1 MLNEENSGRA
11 KNSQLSLDMKAQAS
25 GGPAFRIFHGDCV
38 PGMRALEKNS
48 VDVVVT
54 SPPYNIGI
62 AYSTYKDKKSSEE
75 FLDWCEQWAQGVRR
89 VLKPDGAFFLNLGN
103 TSTNP
108 FFAFEVAQRLC
119 GLFVLQNTIHW
130 IKSIS
135 IDKDEGT
142 ESYGH
147 FKPINS
153 ERYLN
158 DCQEYVFHFTL
169 NGNTRLDRL
178 AVGVPYADKSNIRRW
193 SHTGGRDKRCRGNV
207 WFIPYQTI
215 CRRAKERPH
224 PATFPTELAVK
235 CIRLHGKKNA
245 VVLDPFLGIG
255 HAALAARQCSDLVS
269 EFIGFDIDEEYLN
282 VACEVLGCAWATS
295 MQNEQALHSLKYRQ
309 LKADIKEGIDDLQR
323 GRVSAKSVDDL
334 IAEGKERLKAP
345 KPDGSA

>member
-62 AYSTYKDKKSSEE
+62 AYSTYKDKKSSAE

-103 TSTNP
+103 TPTNP

-178 AVGVPYADKSNIRRW
+178 AVGSLTRIKAISADGHTREVGIRGVAEMSGSSPIKQFVGEQRNGPIRRPFPQNWQSNVFASTGKRTRW
-193 SHTGGRDKRCRGNV
+193 SSTLSWALAMPHWRRGNAQ
-207 WFIPYQTI
+207 I
-215 CRRAKERPH
+215 
-224 PATFPTELAVK
+224 
-235 CIRLHGKKNA
+235 
-245 VVLDPFLGIG
+245 
-255 HAALAARQCSDLVS
+255 
-269 EFIGFDIDEEYLN
+269 
-282 VACEVLGCAWATS
+282 
-295 MQNEQALHSLKYRQ
+295 
-309 LKADIKEGIDDLQR
+309 
-323 GRVSAKSVDDL
+323 
-334 IAEGKERLKAP
+334 
-345 KPDGSA
+345 